1 MCKSTG
7 LSAAWVILRRRLLPV
22 MVGWAWVVAE
32 AAADGAEP
40 GRG

>member
-7 LSAAWVILRRRLLPV
+7 LSAAWVILRSRLLPV
-22 MVGWAWVVAE
+22 MVGWDCVVAE
-32 AAADGAEP
+32 GAVDGVEP